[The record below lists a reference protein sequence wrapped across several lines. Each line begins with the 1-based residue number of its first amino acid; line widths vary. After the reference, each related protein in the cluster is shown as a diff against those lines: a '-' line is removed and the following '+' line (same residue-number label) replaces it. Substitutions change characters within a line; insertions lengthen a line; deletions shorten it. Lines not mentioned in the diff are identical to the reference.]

1 MKNDKPIFL
10 ILCTILIAISYI
22 FIYERNSM
30 SKEIIFTEKAPKAIG
45 PYSQAVKANGFLF
58 VSGQIPLNPA
68 TGDLMNAS
76 IEDQAEQVIK
86 NLTSIC
92 EAANLTLSDIV
103 KLTIYITDMK
113 DFAVVNAAMLKHFK
127 EPYPARAT
135 VEVSALPLGV
145 NVEMDAILLAH
156 D

>member
-58 VSGQIPLNPA
+58 VSGQIPLNPE

-113 DFAVVNAAMLKHFK
+113 DFAVVNEAMLKHFK

-145 NVEMDAILLAH
+145 NVEMDAILFAH

>member
-1 MKNDKPIFL
+1 M
-10 ILCTILIAISYI
+10 T
-22 FIYERNSM
+22 
-30 SKEIIFTEKAPKAIG
+30 KEIIFTDKAPKAIG

-58 VSGQIPLNPA
+58 VSGQIPLNPE

-92 EAANLTLSDIV
+92 EAANLSLSDIV
-103 KLTIYITDMK
+103 KLTIYITDMG
-113 DFAVVNAAMLKHFK
+113 DFSVVNEAMSKHFK

-145 NVEMDAILLAH
+145 NVEMDAILVTN

>member
-92 EAANLTLSDIV
+92 EAANSTLSDIV

-113 DFAVVNAAMLKHFK
+113 DFAVVNEAMLKHFK

>member
-1 MKNDKPIFL
+1 
-10 ILCTILIAISYI
+10 
-22 FIYERNSM
+22 M

-113 DFAVVNAAMLKHFK
+113 DFAVVNEAMLKHFK
-127 EPYPARAT
+127 EPYPSRAT

>member
-113 DFAVVNAAMLKHFK
+113 DFAVVNEAMLKHFK

>member
-1 MKNDKPIFL
+1 M
-10 ILCTILIAISYI
+10 T
-22 FIYERNSM
+22 
-30 SKEIIFTEKAPKAIG
+30 KEIIFTDKAPKAIG

-58 VSGQIPLNPA
+58 VSGQNPLNPE

-86 NLTSIC
+86 NLTSIS
-92 EAANLTLSDIV
+92 EAANLSLSDIV
-103 KLTIYITDMK
+103 KLTIYITDMG
-113 DFAVVNAAMLKHFK
+113 DFSVVNEAMLKHFK

-145 NVEMDAILLAH
+145 NVEMDAILVTN